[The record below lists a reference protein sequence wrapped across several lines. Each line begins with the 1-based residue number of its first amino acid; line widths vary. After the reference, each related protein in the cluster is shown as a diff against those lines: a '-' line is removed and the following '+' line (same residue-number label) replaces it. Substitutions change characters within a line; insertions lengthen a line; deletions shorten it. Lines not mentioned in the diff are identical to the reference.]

1 MARKSTVLAAILVGP
16 LLGLLLAEGALR
28 LMFPVGRRATM
39 NAAEVEAHM
48 GYGYAYDPDLYW
60 YWKDLP
66 DPTAGI
72 DAYGFRRSEPIQ
84 PVPPPGVRRVITL
97 GDSQTFGGGVPAEQ
111 AFPNV
116 TEELLGEGW
125 EVLNAGISGYRS
137 LNIYR
142 LIRKRLM
149 AYQPHYLLIDAM
161 PKDSPREDGPL
172 VERGVSGGRVGEALW
187 NSRVYYFGQLTLRL
201 SGLRPWETLPW
212 PLQLHE
218 VRTRL
223 VDPSQGDLRNSPD
236 MGNHDLIG
244 RFARQQGVEVIFMR
258 YPVQQADGTVGC
270 MAWEG
275 SLPEDFPIF
284 DACGVLSADGRPS
297 SELFIDNNHL
307 RPEGNVVVATALA
320 AFLTALDSQR
330 AAAAGS
336 ASSGSTR

>member
-1 MARKSTVLAAILVGP
+1 MRPGRKLLAAIVVGP
-16 LLGLLLAEGALR
+16 ILTLLLAEGALR
-28 LMFPVGRRATM
+28 LLFPVGRRASM
-39 NAAEVEAHM
+39 AEDEVQAHM
-48 GYGYAYDPDLYW
+48 GYGFAYDPDLYW

-72 DAYGFRRSEPIQ
+72 DAHGFRRREPIEQ
-84 PVPPPGVRRVITL
+84 VPPPGVRRVITL
-97 GDSQTFGGGVPAEQ
+97 GDSQTFGGGVPADQ
-111 AFPNV
+111 AFPNQA
-116 TEELLGEGW
+116 EELLGDGW

-142 LIRKRLM
+142 LVRKRLM

-172 VERGVSGGRVGEALW
+172 VERKVAGQGVGEALW

-201 SGLRPWETLPW
+201 TGLRPWETLPW

-223 VDPSQGDLRNSPD
+223 VDPSQGDLRTSPD

-244 RFARQQGVEVIFMR
+244 RYARQQGTEVIFMR
-258 YPVQQADGTVGC
+258 YPVQQPDGTVGC

-275 SLPEDFPIF
+275 SLPEGYPVF
-284 DACGVLSADGRPS
+284 DACAVLSADGRHS

-307 RPEGNVVVATALA
+307 RPEGNRVVATALA
-320 AFLTALDSQR
+320 AFLVDLDARRS
-330 AAAAGS
+330 AAPEAV
-336 ASSGSTR
+336 R